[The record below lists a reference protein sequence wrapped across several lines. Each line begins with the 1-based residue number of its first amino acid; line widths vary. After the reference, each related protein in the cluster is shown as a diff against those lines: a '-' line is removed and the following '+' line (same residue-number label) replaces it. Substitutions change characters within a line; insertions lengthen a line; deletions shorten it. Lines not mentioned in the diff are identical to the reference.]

1 MRRVFDNTI
10 LEKLDA
16 RDRQIGPSG
25 QVLMVPAGLKVDFRM
40 AENRERSGTIRHSI
54 RIDFR
59 RMRFCKYGQEW
70 EGTQGDSI
78 RLRKPTVR
86 GSGTTRDQVS
96 ACVSDKGIFGRRTLA
111 ARAGGQTQP
120 RPSSLKV
127 SFWAPK
133 PMGDVTL
140 RELATHTSGLPDII
154 ANPNKPLSQIELGRS
169 ADEALRDATTR
180 PIAAPPG
187 SRFQYDQTNYLLIMR
202 VIEHVSG
209 QSFREFLTAHVL
221 QPAMPQT
228 TWGDAR
234 SVVMG
239 RSDMYTALKGD
250 GIQNGGN
257 LFEYPTYLDAA
268 AGLNSNIID
277 MERFACLLTSGKM
290 LSASELDRMWQPAR
304 GRSGR
309 VVDIAKDMELPGV
322 AAPAAG
328 WFYADNSSGKYPRV
342 FMAGGSA
349 TSILVFPKQ
358 GLCIVVLTNLQAKDD
373 PLPIAEGIAKF
384 YLPNLE
390 PLF

>member
-1 MRRVFDNTI
+1 MIIFWKSLAPALI
-10 LEKLDA
+10 LIFIASTTCPL
-16 RDRQIGPSG
+16 
-25 QVLMVPAGLKVDFRM
+25 L
-40 AENRERSGTIRHSI
+40 ERSSDDRLDEEVRSVLASQHVPGAAITVVRNGKVLKEILFGSANLQLEVPV
-54 RIDFR
+54 R
-59 RMRFCKYGQEW
+59 RETKFQLASVTKVFSVVGLLLLE
-70 EGTQGDSI
+70 QGGKLSLDDPVSKH
-78 RLRKPTVR
+78 L
-86 GSGTTRDQVS
+86 SGLPNQ
-96 ACVSDKGIFGRRTLA
+96 
-111 ARAGGQTQP
+111 
-120 RPSSLKV
+120 
-127 SFWAPK
+127 W
-133 PMGDVTL
+133 GDVTL

-239 RSDMYTALKGD
+239 RSDMYTALKGE

-304 GRSGR
+304 ERSGR
-309 VVDIAKDMELPGV
+309 IVDIAKDMELPGV

-373 PLPIAEGIAKF
+373 PLPIAESIAKF

>member
-1 MRRVFDNTI
+1 MPNFA
-10 LEKLDA
+10 LSLD
-16 RDRQIGPSG
+16 DPVSKHLSG
-25 QVLMVPAGLKVDFRM
+25 LPNQW
-40 AENRERSGTIRHSI
+40 S
-54 RIDFR
+54 
-59 RMRFCKYGQEW
+59 
-70 EGTQGDSI
+70 
-78 RLRKPTVR
+78 
-86 GSGTTRDQVS
+86 
-96 ACVSDKGIFGRRTLA
+96 
-111 ARAGGQTQP
+111 
-120 RPSSLKV
+120 
-127 SFWAPK
+127 
-133 PMGDVTL
+133 DVTL

-239 RSDMYTALKGD
+239 RSDMYTALKGE

-268 AGLNSNIID
+268 TGLNSNIID

-304 GRSGR
+304 ERSGR
-309 VVDIAKDMELPGV
+309 IVDIAKDMELPGV